1 MTGPAISPWLRIPVG
16 LEEGPSGF
24 THVHSLTIPGCSA
37 TGSDTEDALR
47 AFERVLPE
55 WLDLLASLGE
65 PIPAPSEEIEITVD
79 EWIAT
84 EAAVSA
90 GESDVLFRADLAP
103 LTDADIRGGLAL
115 LGELR
120 GRLLSRIR
128 RASNQDLARGTG
140 DGPDARAVLDE
151 LARAQ
156 WWVLTRLGASPLAL
170 VPERVVARLDTAM
183 ALIVERLTNLPAD
196 ARDRAIEL
204 EGETWTP
211 RKVLRRLLWIEW
223 SLGGAAIRAI
233 ESGTA
238 A

>member
-1 MTGPAISPWLRIPVG
+1 MNGPPVSPWIRIPVG
-16 LEEGPSGF
+16 LEEGPSGY
-24 THVHSLTIPGCSA
+24 THVHALTIPGCSA
-37 TGSDTEDALR
+37 TGSDTDDAIR
-47 AFERVLPE
+47 AFETILPG

-65 PIPAPSEEIEITVD
+65 PMPLSTQEIEVAVD

-84 EAAVSA
+84 EAAVSS
-90 GESDVLFRADLAP
+90 GESDVLFQADLAP
-103 LTDADIRGGLAL
+103 LTDAEIRLGLAL

-128 RASNQDLARGTG
+128 RASNEDLSRGTE
-140 DGPDARAVLDE
+140 DGPDARVVLDE

-196 ARDRAIEL
+196 ARDRVLEL
-204 EGETWTP
+204 EGESWTP

-233 ESGTA
+233 ESETA